1 MIGVK
6 LFAIETDVQKKRR
19 VNAITKRCIVGF
31 PSSVNYGQRTRLGT
45 VREAASLG
53 SGGNLIQ
60 KIRKPVRETGL
71 AGWAVLPSFVSA
83 GEKPFP
89 GNGDCGGSR
98 RGGIARKRSVS
109 AID

>member
-45 VREAASLG
+45 VREAAM
-53 SGGNLIQ
+53 GGRACQFNH
-60 KIRKPVRETGL
+60 RWVAAAT
-71 AGWAVLPSFVSA
+71 
-83 GEKPFP
+83 
-89 GNGDCGGSR
+89 
-98 RGGIARKRSVS
+98 
-109 AID
+109 